1 MLEIKIADISL
12 RESEEVYPAR
22 LSFKEKL
29 ETAKLLE
36 KLQIDVIETGQ
47 LCDTEAG
54 SAFIRM
60 LSSTLRHSAIC
71 VPVALDEGSVE
82 RTWSALSK
90 AKKPRLCV
98 AMPTST
104 VQLEYM
110 YQLKA
115 DKALPLVE
123 KIISLCAKLC
133 PDVEFVAVDA
143 TRSEPEFLAAVIK
156 SAIGA
161 GAGTITLCD
170 SAGEMLPE
178 ELASFISLVYYSV
191 PELKKVTLSLECTDN
206 LGLGSAAALAGVK
219 AGARQV
225 KLSSGVGSRTL
236 SLERFLNVIKV
247 RGDTLGIS
255 MNANGTA
262 LQRTCSEIAALAG
275 GPQSNMKGACR

>member
-36 KLQIDVIETGQ
+36 KLRIDVIETGR

-71 VPVALDEGSVE
+71 VPVALDAGSVE

-98 AMPTST
+98 SLPTST

-110 YQLKA
+110 HQLKA
-115 DKALPLVE
+115 DKALPLAE
-123 KIISLCAKLC
+123 KTVRHCANLC
-133 PDVEFVAVDA
+133 PDVEFIAVDA
-143 TRSEPEFLAAVIK
+143 TRSEPEFLATVIK
-156 SAIGA
+156 SAISA

-178 ELASFISLVYYSV
+178 ELSSFMSLVYYSV

-206 LGLGSAAALAGVK
+206 LGLGSAVALAGIK
-219 AGARQV
+219 AGAGQV
-225 KLSSGVGSRTL
+225 KLSSGVGSRAL
-236 SLERFLNVIKV
+236 SLERFLNIIKV

-262 LQRTCSEIAALAG
+262 LQRTCAEIAALADI
-275 GPQSNMKGACR
+275 PHMKGAGK